1 MSDQSYW
8 SVEDC
13 SWVTPTPREA
23 LAAEAEVPAQREDEP
38 AQQPVEA

>member
-1 MSDQSYW
+1 MSDQRYW

-13 SWVTPTPREA
+13 RWVTPPREA
-23 LAAEAEVPAQREDEP
+23 PAAEAEVPAQREDEP